1 MTTTTLLILTGAGFI
16 AGFINAI
23 AGAGGLITLPALLAA
38 GVPPLTALGTNKCQ
52 SVFGTLLSS
61 VNYLRR
67 GQIKDR
73 ALLQPLTYAFV
84 GSLLGSIAVQH
95 LANDI
100 LAQLI
105 PALLLLTALYYCRPK
120 NHHEQRTALLTQQSF
135 NRFIIGGLGF
145 LCGFFGPG
153 SGLFFAAAYS
163 GLLGYPLLTAT
174 AQAKPLVLASNFT
187 AFMAFAIAGYIH
199 WPLAIAMGLAQMLG
213 AYLGSNLAI
222 KKGPGI
228 IRPLVILMGVLLAL
242 KLLIDTL

>member
-1 MTTTTLLILTGAGFI
+1 MTTTTLLILIGTGFI

-38 GVPPLTALGTNKCQ
+38 GLPPLTALGTNKCQ

-61 VNYLRR
+61 INYLRR

-73 ALLQPLTYAFV
+73 ALLQPLACAFV

-95 LANDI
+95 LANDF
-100 LAQLI
+100 LSQLI
-105 PALLLLTALYYCRPK
+105 PALLLITAVYYCLPR
-120 NHHEQRTALLTQQSF
+120 NHHTDRAALLTRRSF

-163 GLLGYPLLTAT
+163 GLLGYQLLSAT

-187 AFMAFAIAGYIH
+187 AFIAFAIGGYIH

-222 KKGPGI
+222 KKGPI
-228 IRPLVILMGVLLAL
+228 FIRPLVILMCVLLAL